1 MGSDLWSRRAGGVGG
16 DCYTDDLVEVGSQHH
31 PSGLRDG
38 DVAVVVDVRQAH
50 PVVVSY
56 RNARSSDERLGS
68 SRGNREGRVGHDIA
82 DDVGQVH
89 CRRQR
94 SVQAGGRTEHVY
106 TGDAVVRRGVPS
118 PLVSDL
124 PQGGVDF
131 VGCPKECRVNPALAN
146 EHGLQIGRDTAPG
159 LLQTGQGWSGTKM
172 ALLEVSQAPP
182 GSDRADDVGRR
193 GDLPLD
199 LHDPQ
204 HVCSG
209 RRPGQSAVGLYV
221 PACQRPLEP
230 SRFDRAPMFAGERL
244 RPPAAHI
251 GAGDPLHRADA
262 LPGGLG
268 SGEGITPVKALAL
281 IERAPQLLHV
291 PVQ

>member
-1 MGSDLWSRRAGGVGG
+1 LGSDLWSRRAGGVGG

-56 RNARSSDERLGS
+56 RNAPSSDERLGS

-106 TGDAVVRRGVPS
+106 TGDDVVRRGVPS

-146 EHGLQIGRDTAPG
+146 EHGLQIGRDTAP
-159 LLQTGQGWSGTKM
+159 LEARRQRAQSGQRKV
-172 ALLEVSQAPP
+172 A
-182 GSDRADDVGRR
+182 RAAAR
-193 GDLPLD
+193 
-199 LHDPQ
+199 
-204 HVCSG
+204 
-209 RRPGQSAVGLYV
+209 V
-221 PACQRPLEP
+221 PT
-230 SRFDRAPMFAGERL
+230 
-244 RPPAAHI
+244 PAW
-251 GAGDPLHRADA
+251 PR
-262 LPGGLG
+262 
-268 SGEGITPVKALAL
+268 K
-281 IERAPQLLHV
+281 R
-291 PVQ
+291 